1 MNGDEFMDEMIKKFK
16 KLFESIMSVLRNPRL
31 IEDLS
36 DEVNSQKKEIKEL
49 RKEKTSLT
57 ETVQD
62 LREDAYYLEELKEEL
77 LEQKS
82 QISGRINKMLDLAV
96 SAISELENQEI
107 YNRVE
112 FIDPEG
118 WCIYRASQEILK
130 IDVYREFIVED
141 TMGRFEE
148 SDGHELKEYIEI
160 AAFGE
165 CTYKII
171 SGIHEAL
178 DTYTIDTKSQEYK
191 DYLDKLYP
199 LAAHKLVDKLYEKEP
214 SVKLQ
219 FLQQQMEYSNQEM
232 IEKNSKQLF
241 NPDYEAL
248 EDDVE
253 NEIKEVV
260 DEEMEI

>member
-1 MNGDEFMDEMIKKFK
+1 MKIKKLMEEVMK
-16 KLFESIMSVLRNPRL
+16 IIRNPSL
-31 IEDLS
+31 ISDLS
-36 DEVNSQKKEIKEL
+36 DEINEQREEIEEL
-49 RKEKTSLT
+49 SDGKSSLI
-57 ETVQD
+57 EAIGD
-62 LREDAYYLEELKEEL
+62 LREDAYYYNELKEEL
-77 LEQKS
+77 LEQKN
-82 QISGRINKMLDLAV
+82 QISGSIDQMLDLSV
-96 SAISELENQEI
+96 SANSKLKTEEI
-107 YNRVE
+107 FNRLKFV
-112 FIDPEG
+112 DPEG

-178 DTYTIDTKSQEYK
+178 DTYIIDYNSKEYK

-199 LAAHKLVDKLYEKEP
+199 LAVHKLIEKLYKEEP

-219 FLQQQMEYSNQEM
+219 FLQQQMEYPNQESK
-232 IEKNSKQLF
+232 EKSNDNS
-241 NPDYEAL
+241 L
-248 EDDVE
+248 ESDNNENEEFVE
-253 NEIKEVV
+253 NEAEEVD
-260 DEEMEI
+260 DEELGS

>member
-1 MNGDEFMDEMIKKFK
+1 MGEKLKKLK
-16 KLFESIMSVLRNPRL
+16 KLFEEVMNILRNPSL
-31 IEDLS
+31 INDLS
-36 DEVNSQKKEIKEL
+36 GEINEQKKKVEEL
-49 RKEKTSLT
+49 RNEKSSLI

-62 LREDAYYLEELKEEL
+62 LREDAYYFGELKEEL
-77 LEQKS
+77 LEQKN
-82 QISGRINKMLDLAV
+82 QISGSINKMLDLAV
-96 SAISELENQEI
+96 SSNSELENKEI
-107 YNRVE
+107 YNRLR

-118 WCIYRASQEILK
+118 WCIYRASQEILN

-178 DTYTIDTKSQEYK
+178 DTYAIDYNSQEYK
-191 DYLDKLYP
+191 EYMDKLYP
-199 LAAHKLVDKLYEKEP
+199 LTVHKLVDQLYKEDP

-232 IEKNSKQLF
+232 K
-241 NPDYEAL
+241 
-248 EDDVE
+248 VE
-253 NEIKEVV
+253 NSEQLLNSDNKMNVDYIENDTLEVD
-260 DEEMEI
+260 DEDMEL